1 MALLIKDG
9 HIYTMENRV
18 YERGYILC
26 ENGIISD
33 VGDMSDCPDFDCE
46 TCSLSGEYVL
56 PGLIDAHTHSGLFA
70 DSMPFEIKNSG
81 VSRPDFK
88 VCNEADTDERAWR
101 DALQHGIT
109 AVVVSPCSD
118 APCTGQLA
126 AFRTHGE
133 NKLLRAVAGFKF
145 SLGEN
150 PAVSDAFDSAEDE
163 IRSIILNGGD
173 TFLPLIKREVP
184 AVFHCH
190 SESDIRAA
198 IRISEDFNLRYILV
212 HATDSDI
219 LSNELA
225 SKRADIITGPVLTTR
240 SKKELK
246 NFSEKQFANLVKSG
260 LSPAICTDYPETPA
274 ERLMLCAALA
284 ASHGTDDISALS
296 AITTSPAKMFGLSD
310 TIGSIRKG
318 KSCDL
323 AIYSGHPFDMRSQI
337 TRVFSRGEMV
347 YSAK

>member
-1 MALLIKDG
+1 MALLIKNG
-9 HIYTMENRV
+9 RIYTMENRV

-33 VGDMSDCPDFDCE
+33 VGDMSDCPWLDCE

-88 VCNEADTDERAWR
+88 ACDMADTNERAFS
-101 DALQHGIT
+101 DALRHGIT
-109 AVVVSPCSD
+109 TVVVSPCSD
-118 APCTGQLA
+118 APSTGQLA
-126 AFRTHGE
+126 VFRTHGE
-133 NKLLRAVAGFKF
+133 NKLLRALAGFKF

-150 PAVSDAFDSAEDE
+150 PVVSDNYNSAEDE
-163 IRSIILNGGD
+163 IRSLISSGGD
-173 TFLPLIKREVP
+173 AFLPLIRREVP

-190 SESDIRAA
+190 SECDIRTA
-198 IRISEDFNLRYILV
+198 IKISEDFNLRYILV
-212 HATDSDI
+212 HATDSDM

-225 SKRADIITGPVLTTR
+225 SKRADIITGPILTTR

-246 NFSEKQFANLVKSG
+246 NFSERQFANLVKIG

-274 ERLMLCAALA
+274 ERLMTCAALA
-284 ASHGTDDISALS
+284 ASHGTDDISAFS
-296 AITTSPAKMFGLSD
+296 AVTISPARMFGLSD

-337 TRVFSRGEMV
+337 KHVFSSGEMIL
-347 YSAK
+347 A